1 MDKFHSR
8 RQSLLGR
15 NLDNTIHRI
24 NHYVK
29 DQWKQA
35 PDNTRRVISDLY
47 SPFEI
52 NHWSKFEF
60 GLDKWL
66 SS

>member
-24 NHYVK
+24 NHYPTARAIYPV
-29 DQWKQA
+29 DG
-35 PDNTRRVISDLY
+35 VIQSSKNWGQL
-47 SPFEI
+47 FE
-52 NHWSKFEF
+52 
-60 GLDKWL
+60 
-66 SS
+66 